1 MNCFLINEFEAEI
14 ASNYLNEKVGNFDR
28 LILLDID
35 EYKYEDKIKKELID
49 YEKKIKNFIYKNSE
63 NNKDEKEITKEL
75 EKEIIR
81 NRLSNED
88 LIWIDK
94 NNIRLCNWLWSL
106 INKRRTTYRF
116 RHIDINEI
124 YLDRNSN
131 TNIERYNNLINS
143 LYRLNTSKENKIEFI
158 NQLKKLWTCKII
170 KYTKIKDLINEKD
183 INQTIWAY
191 KYIEKTY
198 NRTFSR
204 NTININN
211 DEDYYHV
218 IICYFDS
225 IENQYEKNDKFTRL
239 KQAWSQKKYR
249 DNNNGK
255 KSYSFNM
262 SVDIAKKLDVL
273 AINSNRNK
281 NYIVEELINT
291 EYFKL
296 KK

>member
-1 MNCFLINEFEAEI
+1 M
-14 ASNYLNEKVGNFDR
+14 
-28 LILLDID
+28 
-35 EYKYEDKIKKELID
+35 
-49 YEKKIKNFIYKNSE
+49 
-63 NNKDEKEITKEL
+63 

-81 NRLSNED
+81 NRLSDED

-94 NNIRLCNWLWSL
+94 NNIRLCNWLWNL

-116 RHIDINEI
+116 RNIDINEI

-131 TNIERYNNLINS
+131 TNIERYNSLINS
-143 LYRLNTSKENKIEFI
+143 LYKLNTSKENKIKFI
-158 NQLKKLWTCKII
+158 NKLKKIWISDII

-183 INQTIWAY
+183 LNQTKWAY

-198 NRTFSR
+198 NKRLSR
-204 NTININN
+204 DTININN
-211 DEDYYHV
+211 DGDYYHV

-225 IENQYEKNDKFTRL
+225 IENLYEKNDKFTRL

-291 EYFKL
+291 EYLKL

>member
-14 ASNYLNEKVGNFDR
+14 ASNYLNENVGNFDR

-49 YEKKIKNFIYKNSE
+49 YEKKIKKFIYENSE

-198 NRTFSR
+198 NRTLSR
-204 NTININN
+204 DTININN
-211 DEDYYHV
+211 DEDYYHE

-225 IENQYEKNDKFTRL
+225 IENPYEKNDKFTRL